1 MVSIF
6 KRVIFTVLQCTWG
19 ILQTLAGAA
28 VFLVLIK
35 RKHFIY
41 RAGIGTLWSRGESLS
56 LGLFFFV
63 SEQSPEDRQNELCAH
78 EYGHSIQSV
87 ILGPMFLPVLGL
99 PSSLWCM
106 MPYFE
111 RRRARKGRSYY
122 SLYTERWANAIAEK
136 LTGEKMKI
144 LK

>member
-19 ILQTLAGAA
+19 MLQTLAGAA

-35 RKHFIY
+35 REHFIY
-41 RAGIGTLWSRGESLS
+41 RAGIGTLWGRGESLS

-63 SEQSPEDRQNELCAH
+63 SGQSPEDRQKELCAH
-78 EYGHSIQSV
+78 EYGHSIQSLV
-87 ILGPMFLPVLGL
+87 LGPLYLPVIGL

-111 RRRARKGRSYY
+111 RRRARTGRSYY
-122 SLYTERWANAIAEK
+122 SLYTERWANAIAVK
-136 LTGEKMKI
+136 LTGEDMKL